1 MKLLSKLTLF
11 TTVSKLAI
19 LLVFVAAIPYLVD
32 RVASNSTN
40 YQLLR
45 QEQKVFSNIRDNGID
60 YYLQGDS
67 TYASYTMLKEEYIS
81 IASAEMEHL
90 PDTMMTSQRIIEND
104 TLNYRILSRTFE
116 YEGKNYNLEIART
129 ISSISQYNRP
139 LQRIALY
146 VLAALVLLTL
156 IADLAYTRIL
166 LRPLSAIIRTRIRDN
181 RFPFKNLQEPV
192 RTSTSDFRYLDDS
205 LTHLMKQVNDDFE
218 REREFTS
225 NASHELMTPIGI
237 LQNKMENLL
246 LLHED
251 DAELQEKLIGQMK
264 TLNRLKKI
272 VNSLML
278 ISRIDNEQYRKDDTV
293 SPVQL
298 LDEVAGE
305 LEHRIEQRE
314 IRLAMHLSS
323 GKKINGM
330 NQDLLFQLFHNLLNN
345 AIRYNKDGGAITITD
360 QQSPGTYTITISDT
374 GIGIP
379 PADLPLIF
387 NRFKKTS
394 NGSEEGNG
402 LGLSIVKSISDY
414 LQIGIEVESAP
425 GEGSRFSIRFR
436 DV

>member
-32 RVASNSTN
+32 RVAFNNTN
-40 YQLLR
+40 YQLR
-45 QEQKVFSNIRDNGID
+45 QQEEKVFSNIRDNGID
-60 YYLQGDS
+60 YYLEGDS

-81 IASAEMEHL
+81 IASAELDHL

-104 TLNYRILSRTFE
+104 TLNYRILSRTFQF
-116 YEGKNYNLEIART
+116 EGKNYNLEIART
-129 ISSISQYNRP
+129 ISSIGQYNRP

-146 VLAALVLLTL
+146 VLAGLVLLTL
-156 IADLAYTRIL
+156 VADLLYTRIL
-166 LRPLSAIIRTRIRDN
+166 LKPLSAIIRIRIRDN
-181 RFPFKNLQEPV
+181 RFPFKKLREPV

-205 LTHLMKQVNDDFE
+205 LINLMQQVNDDFE

-237 LQNKMENLL
+237 LQSKMENLL
-246 LLHED
+246 LLHEGD
-251 DAELQEKLIGQMK
+251 EALQEKLIGQMK

-278 ISRIDNEQYRKDDTV
+278 ISRIDNEQYRRDDTV
-293 SPVQL
+293 LPGRL
-298 LDEVAGE
+298 LQEVAGE
-305 LEHRIEQRE
+305 LEHRLEQQD
-314 IRLAMHLSS
+314 IQLAIHLSS
-323 GKKINGM
+323 GKRISGM

-345 AIRYNKDGGAITITD
+345 AIRYNTPGGRISITD
-360 QQSPGTYTITISDT
+360 SQTSNGYQLSIGDT
-374 GIGIP
+374 GIGIAA
-379 PADLPLIF
+379 ADLPLIF

-402 LGLSIVKSISDY
+402 LGLSIVKSIADY
-414 LQIGIEVESAP
+414 LNLRIEVESTP
-425 GEGSRFSIRFR
+425 GKGSQFHVLFP